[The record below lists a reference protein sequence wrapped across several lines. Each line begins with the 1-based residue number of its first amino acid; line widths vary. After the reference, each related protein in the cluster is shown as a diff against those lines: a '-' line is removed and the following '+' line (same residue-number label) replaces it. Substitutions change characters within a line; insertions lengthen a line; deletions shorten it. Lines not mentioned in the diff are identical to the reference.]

1 MKWYNLV
8 FFHIFK
14 RYYKNGNYKSDIP
27 WLTASVII
35 SLSTYFYITNI
46 LRLFL
51 LVTHHTLH
59 IDKLLFILF
68 GFIFCIINYIWFVGD
83 KRYLQIY
90 TDFKIKYAND
100 RLTDIFSWIYIIVGF
115 LSIGVIALLKVKLG
129 E

>member
-14 RYYKNGNYKSDIP
+14 RYYKNGNYKNDIP
-27 WLTASVII
+27 WLTVSVII

-51 LVTHHTLH
+51 LITQHTLH

-68 GFIFCIINYIWFVGD
+68 GFIFCILNYIWFVGN

-90 TDFKIKYAND
+90 ADFKIKYAND
-100 RLTDIFSWIYIIVGF
+100 RLTDILSWVYIIIGF
-115 LSIGVIALLKVKLG
+115 LSSGAIALLKLKLG
-129 E
+129 